1 MNFPAIT
8 HIAAIGA
15 GTMGHATALE
25 FAVHGYDVNLIDLS
39 DQALAKGMDLIRR
52 DLDELYQHGLL
63 MKEETRD
70 DVLERFSLFTD
81 LAAGVKDADYI
92 TESVAENLEVK
103 KDLWKAVEEAAAAD
117 AIFTTNTSGL
127 SPTAIADVLE
137 KPDRFVVAHYW
148 NPAHLMPLVEVV
160 PGRYTSEQTVNTT
173 VDLLTAIGKKPAR
186 LHRESPGFVGNRIQ
200 MAVIREALHIVEEG
214 IASVEDVDTIVTY
227 SLGRRW
233 NILGPIISADL
244 GGLDIFYKISTY
256 LPQDLDNS
264 TEPNKLLADK
274 VAEGD
279 LGSKSGQGF
288 YSWTGQ
294 KGAETIARRD
304 EELMKAL
311 VSDRQEEK

>member
-1 MNFPAIT
+1 
-8 HIAAIGA
+8 
-15 GTMGHATALE
+15 MGHATALE

-288 YSWTGQ
+288 YRWTGQ

-311 VSDRQEEK
+311 VSDRQEEE